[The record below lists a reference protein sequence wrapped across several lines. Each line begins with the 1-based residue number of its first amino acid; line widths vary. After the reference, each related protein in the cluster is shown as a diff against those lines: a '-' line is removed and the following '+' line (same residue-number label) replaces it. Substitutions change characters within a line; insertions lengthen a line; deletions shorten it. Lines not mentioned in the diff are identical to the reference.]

1 MDIKLGRDDTGFVFC
16 RMGKQIID
24 VRSYRDF
31 IIDLICVTDPINVK
45 S

>member
-16 RMGKQIID
+16 RMGKQIIN
-24 VRSYRDF
+24 VRSYKDF
-31 IIDLICVTDPINVK
+31 ILDLICVRDPINVK